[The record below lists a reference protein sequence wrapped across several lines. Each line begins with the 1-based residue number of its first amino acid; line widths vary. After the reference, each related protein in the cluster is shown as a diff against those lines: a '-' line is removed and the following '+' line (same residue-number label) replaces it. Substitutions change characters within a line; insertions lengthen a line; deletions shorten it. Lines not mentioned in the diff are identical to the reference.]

1 LAISPSILE
10 DYLARYELTYS
21 LLYRSIENKVR
32 LLIYVL
38 FISTGNDDVTWSD
51 HNEDLVFSTAILEE
65 YLAKYIL
72 INNLLFLSKEK

>member
-1 LAISPSILE
+1 
-10 DYLARYELTYS
+10 
-21 LLYRSIENKVR
+21 VR